1 VISSDAPVRIRYSTA
16 LLLLACAAALGAE
29 PLDRPTAE
37 AVDRILDSW
46 MKKNGIPGLSAAIA
60 LDGDVVLSHGYGIAG
75 VENSVPAKPETVYRS
90 ASIGKPIT
98 ATAAMRLVEQGKLD
112 LDIPVERYCPAFP
125 RKKWVVTSR
134 HLLTHTSGIRYYGGP
149 RDREEQRSTV
159 HYKDVADALEPFR
172 NDPLLFEPGTKW
184 SYSTYGF
191 DVLGCAMQGAAGRP
205 FMDVIHSLVFE
216 PAGMKRSRD
225 DDPFAL
231 IPNRASGYVRENG
244 ELKNAPHVDMSNR
257 LPAGGYATTALD
269 LALFAAR
276 FLDCK
281 LVSCGMRDA
290 MLAPQTLNNGEP
302 IDYGFGWGLATGQNW
317 YGETEA
323 FHGGSSPGASGMIY
337 VLPRRR
343 FAVVFLSNLE
353 SAPERMETA
362 AAIAKVVLDLG
373 AKK

>member
-1 VISSDAPVRIRYSTA
+1 VNRSRFVVVAF
-16 LLLLACAAALGAE
+16 LASFAVSVSAVE
-29 PLDRPTAE
+29 PLDRAKAE
-37 AVDRILDSW
+37 TVDRILGSW
-46 MKKNGIPGLSAAIA
+46 MKKNGIPGLAAAIA
-60 LDGDVVLSHGYGIAG
+60 LDGDVVWSHGYGVAD
-75 VENSVPAKPETVYRS
+75 VENSVPGKPETIYRS

-98 ATAAMRLVEQGKLD
+98 ATAVMRLVEQGKLD
-112 LDIPVERYCPAFP
+112 LDAPVERYCPAFP

-134 HLLTHTSGIRYYGGP
+134 HLLTHTSGIRHYGGP
-149 RDREEQRSTV
+149 RDREEQTSTV
-159 HYKDVADALEPFR
+159 HYKDVAEALEPFR

-191 DVLGCAMQGAAGRP
+191 DVLGCVVQGAAGRP
-205 FMDVIHSLVFE
+205 FMDVIRSLVFE
-216 PAGMKRSRD
+216 PAGMKQSRD

-231 IPNRASGYVRENG
+231 IPNRAAGYVRENG

-257 LPAGGYATTALD
+257 LPAGGYATTAPD

-343 FAVVFLSNLE
+343 FAVVFLTNLE
-353 SAPERMETA
+353 SAPGRLETA
-362 AAIAKVVLDLG
+362 AAIAKAVLDIG
-373 AKK
+373 TKR

>member
-1 VISSDAPVRIRYSTA
+1 VSRSGFIVAA
-16 LLLLACAAALGAE
+16 FLAVLAVPASAGE
-29 PLDRPTAE
+29 PLDRAKVE
-37 AVDRILDSW
+37 VVDRILDSW
-46 MKKNGIPGLSAAIA
+46 MKKSGIPGLSAAIA
-60 LDGDVVLSHGYGIAG
+60 LDGEVVWSHGYGIAD
-75 VENSVPAKPETVYRS
+75 VENSVPSKPETVYRS

-112 LDIPVERYCPAFP
+112 LDAPVQKYCAAVP
-125 RKKWVVTSR
+125 KKTWILTSR
-134 HLLTHTSGIRYYGGP
+134 HLLTHTGGIRHYGGP
-149 RDREEQRSTV
+149 RDREEQTSTV

-172 NDPLLFEPGTKW
+172 NDALLFEPGTKW

-191 DVLGCAMQGAAGRP
+191 DVLGCVMQGAAGKP
-205 FMDVIHSLVFE
+205 FMEVIRSLVFE
-216 PAGMKRSRD
+216 PAAMKQSRD
-225 DDPFAL
+225 DDPFAV
-231 IPNRASGYVRENG
+231 IPNRAAGYVREKG

-257 LPAGGYATTALD
+257 LPAGGYATTAPD

-290 MLAPQTLNNGEP
+290 MLTPQKLNNGES
-302 IDYGFGWGLATGQNW
+302 IDYGFGWGLATGENW

-323 FHGGSSPGASGMIY
+323 FHGGSSPGASGMLY

-353 SAPERMETA
+353 SAPERLETA
-362 AAIAKVVLDLG
+362 AAISKIVLDLG
-373 AKK
+373 SKK